1 MKIQIVYKKFRTHIT
16 KYKTLTSN
24 NHYFNGTVVFI
35 LKEKLLNKEE
45 IPLLSAKDVKELVIF
60 QLYKQMTDEQMYQ
73 KIIHRHIR
81 RQRDINNAYLRQNPN
96 LLK

>member
-1 MKIQIVYKKFRTHIT
+1 M
-16 KYKTLTSN
+16 
-24 NHYFNGTVVFI
+24 
-35 LKEKLLNKEE
+35 
-45 IPLLSAKDVKELVIF
+45 SAKDVKELVIF